1 MSGRFVR
8 MADRGRRTSWS
19 TIDGAAREAAEG
31 DTVHVASN
39 AAKEEAGVQ

>member
-8 MADRGRRTSWS
+8 VAERGHRTFRIA
-19 TIDGAAREAAEG
+19 IDGAAREAAKG
-31 DTVHVASN
+31 DTVLVASN

>member
-8 MADRGRRTSWS
+8 VAERGRRTFPIV
-19 TIDGAAREAAEG
+19 IDGAACEATEG
-31 DTVHVASN
+31 DTVLVASD